1 MKEFTEDLRE
11 LRAWLRDHKKGA
23 LFVAAFS
30 VLVFGIKLFY
40 HDVGIDS
47 ESIFT
52 DPDRYNWVWCCTG
65 RYGLVFTKLL
75 FGFSHMIP
83 YGANLLMLLTLNATA
98 LLLSFLVFKWS
109 RGQVDSRFFY
119 PVFGVMFLSSPI
131 LAEQFYF
138 TLQSF
143 EIAWAMLLCV
153 TAAYFAG
160 KLAYGPRYRL
170 RGESEQWLMAAARF
184 GLPAVLLMIW
194 AFATYQAFTVFY
206 IIVVLVSYLLT
217 FQAEKSVKS
226 SRSHFFGGLRQVVL
240 FLAGISGWW
249 VIHKILVKFFFEE
262 MQYTANMILWKV
274 DPASCL
280 ATIKGEF
287 LQMVRGSSF
296 YYQRLFLPVLV
307 LAALLMLIRAVRSCR
322 KQLPCFVLALVLYM
336 ISPLL
341 LTLATGGGYP
351 MRSRMFY
358 PLATAFAFAFVAAVI
373 RHRLLR
379 LAFLLTVAVCAWQQT
394 GYSLALQET
403 AHIACESDRDMMN
416 RITARMEEVAGE
428 RLGNVPVVFVG
439 KLAPDLPA
447 DALRGEVTGHSFFE
461 WDASYYAAGNH
472 RITGLAG
479 VMGVELKSA
488 DDEQKKA
495 AVDYSAAMPP
505 WPAADSVRLKD
516 GVLIVKLS
524 SPDKTA
530 NRWWYSGGWH
540 YWMNNFTVN
549 LVSDWKEIDN
559 IWYYFDENGD
569 MVTGEREIKGVLY
582 RFDADGMWIEE

>member
-1 MKEFTEDLRE
+1 MREFTEDLRE
-11 LRAWLRDHKKGA
+11 LKAWLRDHRKGA

-52 DPDRYNWVWCCTG
+52 DPNMYNRVWISTG
-65 RYGLVFTKLL
+65 RYGLVLTKLL

-83 YGANLLMLLTLNATA
+83 YGANLLMLLTLNAVVT
-98 LLLSFLVFKWS
+98 LFSFLVFKWS
-109 RGQVDSRFFY
+109 RGQVNSRFFY

-153 TAAYFAG
+153 AASYFAG

-170 RGESEQWLMAAARF
+170 RDESRQWLMAAARF
-184 GLPAVLLMIW
+184 GLPALLFMIW
-194 AFATYQAFTVFY
+194 AFATYQAFTVIY
-206 IIVVLVSYLLT
+206 IIIVLVSYLLT
-217 FQAEKSVKS
+217 FQAEKSGKS
-226 SRSHFFGGLRQVVL
+226 SRSYFFGGLRQVIL

-249 VIHKILVKFFFEE
+249 IIHKLLCRFFFGEL
-262 MQYTANMILWKV
+262 QYTANMILWKV
-274 DPASCL
+274 DPSSCL

-287 LQMVRGSSF
+287 LQMCLGSSF
-296 YYQRLFLPVLV
+296 YYQKLFLPVLI
-307 LAALLMLIRAVRSCR
+307 LAALLMLIRALRSCR
-322 KQLPCFVLALVLYM
+322 KQLPCFILALALYM

-341 LTLATGGGYP
+341 LTLVTGGGYP

-358 PLATAFAFAFVAAVI
+358 PLAMAFAFAFVAAVI
-373 RHRLLR
+373 RHRLIR
-379 LAFLLTVAVCAWQQT
+379 LAFLLTVMVCAWQQT

-403 AHIACESDRDMMN
+403 AHIAYESDRNLMN
-416 RITARMEEVAGE
+416 RIVARMEEVAGK
-428 RLGNVPVVFVG
+428 RLGDVPTVFVG
-439 KLAPDLPA
+439 KLAPDLPT
-447 DALRGEVTGHSFFE
+447 DVLRGEVTGHSFFE
-461 WDASYYAAGNH
+461 WDAGYYATGNH

-479 VMGVELKSA
+479 VMGVELMSA

-495 AVDYSAAMPP
+495 AVEYSRAMNP
-505 WPAADSVRLKD
+505 WPAADSVRMKD

-524 SPDKTA
+524 SPDKTT

-549 LVSDWKEIDN
+549 LVSDWKEIDG
-559 IWYYFDENGD
+559 IWYYFDENGN

-582 RFDADGMWIEE
+582 RFDTDGMWIEE